1 MLKSIFTTA
10 FRNILRHRS
19 FSLINLIGLSVGMSL
34 GLLIITIIKG
44 QYAFDNFH
52 PSAERIY
59 RVNTRA
65 LRTSGGSEDY
75 ASAPLPIASALKE
88 DYTFAENVIA
98 INRNLRGDVIYGNVN
113 VPMNG
118 LIVDPAFLEVFNFP
132 LDQGNPATAL
142 REGNGIVLTEKMAQK
157 IFGQQEALGQTI
169 TMGEYG
175 SFKVSGVL
183 SKFPARTH
191 FEFEALVSTSLL
203 PGFERQGVV
212 RRASDSW
219 NNYYGNYVYFK
230 IKEGREISEAE
241 KALTDIT
248 KKYYKGLKLE
258 TRDRGYEFFLL
269 PLTKLTP
276 GPLLSNQMGNGM
288 PRILIIMLGSLAAI
302 VMIMAC
308 FNYTNLMIAKSL
320 SRAREIGVRKV
331 IGAQRWQVFLQFIGE
346 AVVFSVLAL
355 GISYLLLQMLKP
367 AFMQLQITQEFSID
381 LGEDTLLLFYFILF
395 SIGVGAI
402 AGILPAGYLSA
413 FKPAK
418 VLKDGGSQKIY
429 TRVTLR
435 RALMVMQFTLSLIFI
450 IVVTIIYRQIDYMYT
465 KDYGINDQNILNVR
479 LQGVDFQ
486 KLANEVRALP
496 GVVSVGAVS
505 HALGTWADR
514 SSDYNALPG
523 DEPFVM
529 RDFLVDDNY
538 LENIGVKFVAGR
550 NFDPVADDG
559 FEKSVILNEKALK
572 QFSFP
577 DPVSAIGEGIYV
589 DDSTMLKVIGVVR
602 DFHFRPL
609 SYEIGPVAFR
619 YKPESASF
627 LSMQILPGQ
636 KESIVAALAPIWK
649 KLDPVHTLEWKMMS
663 EEIDQAYT
671 DAGFTDIL
679 KVVGYIAFLALTLAC
694 LGMLGMAMYAARTR
708 VKEIGVRKVMGA
720 NVADITLLLS
730 RSFMVLIGIAV
741 VIAVPVSV
749 FLGDAFLNI
758 YAYKISIT
766 PWLILFGAFVVISLG
781 LVTMA
786 SQTVRAALSNP
797 VDALHYE

>member
-1 MLKSIFTTA
+1 
-10 FRNILRHRS
+10 
-19 FSLINLIGLSVGMSL
+19 
-34 GLLIITIIKG
+34 
-44 QYAFDNFH
+44 
-52 PSAERIY
+52 
-59 RVNTRA
+59 
-65 LRTSGGSEDY
+65 
-75 ASAPLPIASALKE
+75 
-88 DYTFAENVIA
+88 
-98 INRNLRGDVIYGNVN
+98 
-113 VPMNG
+113 
-118 LIVDPAFLEVFNFP
+118 
-132 LDQGNPATAL
+132 
-142 REGNGIVLTEKMAQK
+142 
-157 IFGQQEALGQTI
+157 
-169 TMGEYG
+169 
-175 SFKVSGVL
+175 
-183 SKFPARTH
+183 
-191 FEFEALVSTSLL
+191 
-203 PGFERQGVV
+203 
-212 RRASDSW
+212 
-219 NNYYGNYVYFK
+219 
-230 IKEGREISEAE
+230 
-241 KALTDIT
+241 
-248 KKYYKGLKLE
+248 
-258 TRDRGYEFFLL
+258 
-269 PLTKLTP
+269 
-276 GPLLSNQMGNGM
+276 MGNGM

-589 DDSTMLKVIGVVR
+589 EDSTMLKVIGVVR

-749 FLGDAFLNI
+749 FLGDAFLNT

-781 LVTMA
+781 LVTIA